1 MRRAAAMHLVRLG
14 VEREVGVAQHLGA
27 AVDAPQQGAQPRP
40 QLAQREGLDQVVV
53 RAGVE
58 ALDTVVDR
66 VARGEHQHRGA
77 VAGLAH
83 APADLE
89 AVEAGHADVEH
100 DGVGRRRGQPVER
113 LGAIC
118 GQLDVIA
125 FERKCALQRGAHGRL
140 VVDNQDPHFR
150 SISPSGGFRA
160 CLGGDGRWTVAFV
173 SESSTAGRRF
183 ARAGN
188 QGTVQAV
195 RLLDADRELARRVGG
210 DLAEARAAAVAGC
223 VSIPRGR
230 WNPDAAA
237 ERIRGG
243 YGLLVLRGL
252 LMRDLESPEALGAEL
267 VAEGDLLGPDDGT
280 EERIVGLEPRWEIL
294 EPARLLVLDA
304 AFAQR
309 IARYPALAS
318 GLVDRVHERA
328 RRTAIALALSHLPR
342 VEDRLHRLLWHLAD
356 RRGHVRADGIVLRL
370 PVTQEQLGRLVGAR
384 RPTVSLALRSL
395 RERGLVHRGDAD
407 EWVLA
412 NQPPVPEA

>member
-1 MRRAAAMHLVRLG
+1 M
-14 VEREVGVAQHLGA
+14 EVV
-27 AVDAPQQGAQPRP
+27 
-40 QLAQREGLDQVVV
+40 
-53 RAGVE
+53 
-58 ALDTVVDR
+58 TV
-66 VARGEHQHRGA
+66 
-77 VAGLAH
+77 
-83 APADLE
+83 
-89 AVEAGHADVEH
+89 
-100 DGVGRRRGQPVER
+100 
-113 LGAIC
+113 
-118 GQLDVIA
+118 
-125 FERKCALQRGAHGRL
+125 
-140 VVDNQDPHFR
+140 
-150 SISPSGGFRA
+150 
-160 CLGGDGRWTVAFV
+160 TFV
-173 SESSTAGRRF
+173 SESSAASRRF
-183 ARAGN
+183 ARGGGH
-188 QGTVQAV
+188 GTVQAV
-195 RLLDADRELARRVGG
+195 RLLDADRELARRMGA

-230 WNPDAAA
+230 WSADAAS

-280 EERIVGLEPRWEIL
+280 EERIVGLEPRWEVL

-309 IARYPALAS
+309 IARYPQLAS
-318 GLVDRVHERA
+318 GLVERVHERA

-412 NQPPVPEA
+412 NQPPVPES

>member
-1 MRRAAAMHLVRLG
+1 MRGFLAS
-14 VEREVGVAQHLGA
+14 
-27 AVDAPQQGAQPRP
+27 PPR
-40 QLAQREGLDQVVV
+40 GW
-53 RAGVE
+53 
-58 ALDTVVDR
+58 
-66 VARGEHQHRGA
+66 
-77 VAGLAH
+77 
-83 APADLE
+83 
-89 AVEAGHADVEH
+89 
-100 DGVGRRRGQPVER
+100 
-113 LGAIC
+113 
-118 GQLDVIA
+118 
-125 FERKCALQRGAHGRL
+125 K
-140 VVDNQDPHFR
+140 DP
-150 SISPSGGFRA
+150 
-160 CLGGDGRWTVAFV
+160 TVAFV
-173 SESSTAGRRF
+173 SESGTGRRF
-183 ARAGN
+183 ARPGA

-195 RLLDADRELARRVGG
+195 RLLDADRELARRAGG
-210 DLAEARAAAVAGC
+210 DLPEARAAAVAGC

-230 WNPDAAA
+230 WSPDAAA

-267 VAEGDLLGPDDGT
+267 VAEGDLLGADDGT
-280 EERIVGLEPRWEIL
+280 EERIVGLEPRWEVL
-294 EPARLLVLDA
+294 EPSRLLVLDA

-309 IARYPALAS
+309 IARYPQLSA

-395 RERGLVHRGDAD
+395 RERGLVHRGEAD

-412 NQPPVPEA
+412 NEPPVPES

>member
-1 MRRAAAMHLVRLG
+1 M
-14 VEREVGVAQHLGA
+14 
-27 AVDAPQQGAQPRP
+27 
-40 QLAQREGLDQVVV
+40 
-53 RAGVE
+53 
-58 ALDTVVDR
+58 
-66 VARGEHQHRGA
+66 
-77 VAGLAH
+77 
-83 APADLE
+83 
-89 AVEAGHADVEH
+89 
-100 DGVGRRRGQPVER
+100 
-113 LGAIC
+113 
-118 GQLDVIA
+118 
-125 FERKCALQRGAHGRL
+125 
-140 VVDNQDPHFR
+140 
-150 SISPSGGFRA
+150 S
-160 CLGGDGRWTVAFV
+160 TVAFV
-173 SESSTAGRRF
+173 SESSIAGRRF
-183 ARAGN
+183 ARAGG

-230 WNPDAAA
+230 WSPDAAA
-237 ERIRGG
+237 DRIRGG

-267 VAEGDLLGPDDGT
+267 VTEGDLLGPDDGT

-318 GLVDRVHERA
+318 GLVERVHERA

-412 NQPPVPEA
+412 NEPPVPEVPS

>member
-1 MRRAAAMHLVRLG
+1 MIG
-14 VEREVGVAQHLGA
+14 
-27 AVDAPQQGAQPRP
+27 APQQGPQPRL
-40 QLAQREGLDQVVV
+40 QLTQRERLDEIVVG
-53 RAGVE
+53 AGVE
-58 ALDTVVDR
+58 PLDAIVDR
-66 VARGEHQHRGA
+66 VARGEHQHRRA
-77 VAGLAH
+77 IARRPH
-83 APADLE
+83 AAADLK
-89 AVEAGHADVEH
+89 AVKAGHRDVE
-100 DGVGRRRGQPVER
+100 DDRVGRRSRHAIQGLDAVGGEVDLVALER
-113 LGAIC
+113 
-118 GQLDVIA
+118 Q
-125 FERKCALQRGAHGRL
+125 RALQRRAHGRL
-140 VVDNQDPHFR
+140 VVDDQDSHFADR
-150 SISPSGGFRA
+150 SMRGFLASPPRGWK
-160 CLGGDGRWTVAFV
+160 DPTVAFV
-173 SESSTAGRRF
+173 SESGTAARRF
-183 ARAGN
+183 ARPGG

-195 RLLDADRELARRVGG
+195 RLLDADRELARRAGS
-210 DLAEARAAAVAGC
+210 DLPEARAAAVAGC

-230 WNPDAAA
+230 WSPDAAA

-267 VAEGDLLGPDDGT
+267 VAEGDLLGADDGT
-280 EERIVGLEPRWEIL
+280 EERIVGLEPRWEVL
-294 EPARLLVLDA
+294 EPSRLLVLDA

-309 IARYPALAS
+309 IARYPQLAT

-395 RERGLVHRGDAD
+395 RERGLVHRGEAD

-412 NQPPVPEA
+412 NEPPVPES

>member
-1 MRRAAAMHLVRLG
+1 L
-14 VEREVGVAQHLGA
+14 
-27 AVDAPQQGAQPRP
+27 
-40 QLAQREGLDQVVV
+40 QLAQRERLDQIVVC
-53 RAGVE
+53 AGVQT
-58 ALDTVVDR
+58 LDAIVDR
-66 VARGEHQHRGA
+66 VTRGEHQHGGA
-77 VAGLAH
+77 IARRAH
-83 APADLE
+83 APAHLE
-89 AVEAGHADVEH
+89 PVHTGHCDVE
-100 DGVGRRRGQPVER
+100 DDCVGRRLHHAIER
-113 LGAIC
+113 LDTVGGEVDLVALE
-118 GQLDVIA
+118 GQRP
-125 FERKCALQRGAHGRL
+125 FQGHAHRRL
-140 VVDNQDPHFR
+140 VVDDKDPHFADR
-150 SISPSGGFRA
+150 GTRTFLAMPPRGWK
-160 CLGGDGRWTVAFV
+160 DPTVAFV
-173 SESSTAGRRF
+173 SESGTAARRF
-183 ARAGN
+183 ARPGA

-195 RLLDADRELARRVGG
+195 RLLDADRELARRAGG
-210 DLAEARAAAVAGC
+210 DLPEARAAAVAGC

-230 WNPDAAA
+230 WSPDAAA

-267 VAEGDLLGPDDGT
+267 VAEGDLLGADDGT
-280 EERIVGLEPRWEIL
+280 EERIVGLEPRWEVL
-294 EPARLLVLDA
+294 EPSRLLVLDA

-309 IARYPALAS
+309 IARYPQLAAA
-318 GLVDRVHERA
+318 LVDRVHERA

-412 NQPPVPEA
+412 NEPPVPDVPTT

>member
-1 MRRAAAMHLVRLG
+1 
-14 VEREVGVAQHLGA
+14 
-27 AVDAPQQGAQPRP
+27 
-40 QLAQREGLDQVVV
+40 
-53 RAGVE
+53 
-58 ALDTVVDR
+58 
-66 VARGEHQHRGA
+66 
-77 VAGLAH
+77 
-83 APADLE
+83 
-89 AVEAGHADVEH
+89 
-100 DGVGRRRGQPVER
+100 
-113 LGAIC
+113 
-118 GQLDVIA
+118 
-125 FERKCALQRGAHGRL
+125 
-140 VVDNQDPHFR
+140 
-150 SISPSGGFRA
+150 
-160 CLGGDGRWTVAFV
+160 VAFV

-183 ARAGN
+183 ARAGG

-210 DLAEARAAAVAGC
+210 DLTEARAAAVAGC

-230 WNPDAAA
+230 WSPDAAS

-309 IARYPALAS
+309 IARYPQLAS

-395 RERGLVHRGDAD
+395 RERGLVRRGDAD

-412 NQPPVPEA
+412 NQPPVPES